1 MSYLFET
8 QLTAVLATTPLPAL
22 PRPKVS
28 PFSDT
33 TVVPDAN
40 LEHVVFV
47 PLKDGTANGAMNS
60 APTDPGVGVVRVY
73 RDVDASGAPNTA
85 PRLRTRFEQTELRHR
100 SVTLVEGFKDLGPA
114 TEGATPMD
122 WFPSH
127 VRTTSISPE
136 GTTLLALA
144 PLPDV
149 PPYTL
154 ALALVA
160 SAEKLVLS
168 HVNLVPPAE
177 GDTDSSGPARWQALT
192 GEERVLDPAVAFGAT
207 GEVSLAPSQGTRR
220 GEMGLVG
227 IFSASTPRLVPSPR
241 LGTPATP
248 AETLKST
255 AKRAAQSVELA
266 VVQGVDWSD
275 AVRAAFATVPPHEAG
290 DLAAGILEQALSL
303 FIKHSKSY
311 VPHVLRLQVA
321 VWALADDPRRTL
333 AAELLRIAEASQAFY
348 LCGEEKDG
356 VVSFDLGE
364 SKPQWISI
372 GGMVRY

>member
-1 MSYLFET
+1 M
-8 QLTAVLATTPLPAL
+8 
-22 PRPKVS
+22 
-28 PFSDT
+28 
-33 TVVPDAN
+33 PDAY

-47 PLKDGTANGAMNS
+47 PLKDGTANGSVDAKP
-60 APTDPGVGVVRVY
+60 ADPGVSVVRVY

-85 PRLRTRFEQTELRHR
+85 PRLRTRFDLCELRHR

-114 TEGATPMD
+114 TDAATPLD

-127 VRTTSISPE
+127 SRTTSTSPE
-136 GTTLLALA
+136 GVTLLALA

-149 PPYTL
+149 PPHTL
-154 ALALVA
+154 ALALVSSPGGLA
-160 SAEKLVLS
+160 LT
-168 HVNLVPPAE
+168 HVNLVPQTE
-177 GDTDSSGPARWQALT
+177 GDTDGSGAPRWPALT
-192 GEERVLDPAVAFGAT
+192 GEESALDPAAAFGAT

-220 GEMGLVG
+220 GEMGIVG

-241 LGTPATP
+241 LGAPATP
-248 AETLKST
+248 VESVKAT
-255 AKRAAQSVELA
+255 AKRAARSVELA

-275 AVRAAFATVPPHEAG
+275 AVRAAFATVPKAEAG
-290 DLAAGILEQALSL
+290 DLAAAILEHALSL

-321 VWALADDPRRTL
+321 VWALAEDPRRTL

-356 VVSFDLGE
+356 VVSFDLGGLRF
-364 SKPQWISI
+364 QWCADDRLGVEPSRRIRV
-372 GGMVRY
+372 GPERTGPDDAGRDRRARAFGMGANRA